1 LTPALHTWTGANGF
15 SWADSGNWIGG
26 SPAGDS
32 QATLEFPL
40 AFGAKSLLSVD
51 NIPGKLFIQNMIFD
65 GSGYH
70 LELDTLNTN
79 PAPSVTLDFDIVAN
93 NTSGTNSLVGM
104 PLGLAQGVGFTHFF
118 TAANGGTLILDS
130 LSDAEGSN
138 NITTSGAGVVQLLG
152 TNSTYVGSTNVNA
165 GTLIVANT
173 GIPPTTV
180 VNVANGA
187 QFALASD
194 ITIGALSGPAG
205 SRVALDVSTLHVQG
219 GSFSGVISGT
229 ASSNLSM
236 DGTGTFTLAGANTYS
251 GGTHVNSG
259 TLRVGGGFNTIP
271 SASAVTVNAGARFDL
286 NGFLV
291 TMGSLAGAGSVTLGN
306 QGLTVGV
313 LHTGSNG
320 SSTTFSGVISG
331 PGSVVKEGSGTFT
344 LANNNTYSGGTLI
357 AGGTLRLA
365 VNNAVPAA
373 GIVTINSGT
382 LDLNGKDDTIGSL
395 RGAGA
400 VTLGNGTL
408 FTGVNNTSTTYS
420 GIISG
425 SGNLVK
431 TGTGTFTLAGANT
444 YSGRTNIAEG
454 VLRLGVNNAIPPTSS
469 AVLGFIFARVPA
481 TLDLNNFNDTIGSLT
496 EIPSLNHF
504 VTLGQGTLTTGADG
518 SSRTFRGVISG
529 SGGLTKIGAG
539 TFVLAG
545 NNTYTGATTVQ
556 AGTLEVDGSCGNV
569 IVNGGTLRGVGSVA
583 SIDALSGATVSPGVT
598 AFPGTLHCTN
608 FANFASGSALQVRL
622 NSKTAFDQ
630 LNVGGLVVLNGT
642 PTLSVT
648 VNYPAQVGPP
658 PDTFTIISAGVG
670 VTGTFNGLP
679 NVNPPAT
686 FTANGQRFQIQYF
699 PTSVVLT
706 RVAGPVTHFQI
717 DTPSTTQAGA
727 PFDYTLTALDD
738 GNRIVSLFTGTVR
751 FSSQDPLGTRLPDD
765 YTFTIGEGGDNGV
778 HIFSGGATLFTA
790 GSWDVTATVLNTGAT
805 SSATV
810 TVSPAPAVSFAILT
824 PPTATAGKG
833 FDLTLAAQDPYGNID
848 TNYRGTVRFATSDAP
863 GSTLP
868 AAYTFPAADNGVHT
882 FAAGAALI
890 TAGSQT
896 ILTSDAASG
905 FNGSAAVV
913 VTPAPADHFVLSAP
927 AQVSAG
933 VPFDLTIT
941 ALDPYGNT
949 DTNYQGTVHFNTSD
963 SDPGVVLPAGYTF
976 QPGDGG
982 VYASAGSVT
991 LVTPGDQTITATDP
1005 ESGITG
1011 SASVSVSGGATA
1023 PPGRRGGGSGA
1034 PGPLV
1039 AAGVSG
1045 VSASATGGAGA
1056 GKIGQL
1062 DAGIV
1067 DGFFASTQQDTPSRA
1082 DR

>member
-1 LTPALHTWTGANGF
+1 MLVFSFRSFLNRRRKMFRTYYPEWVNRIFPLGSGRARNGARRKSRRHLQLEVLEHRLTPALHTWTGAKGF
-15 SWADSGNWIGG
+15 SWADAGNWIGG
-26 SPAGDS
+26 TPAGDS

-40 AFGAKSLLSVD
+40 TFGSLSLLSVD
-51 NIPGKLFIQNMIFD
+51 DIPGELFIQSMIFD

-79 PAPSVTLDFDIVAN
+79 PAPSITLDFDVVAN

-104 PLGLAQGVGFTHFF
+104 PLGLAQGVAFTHFF
-118 TAANGGTLILDS
+118 TQANGGTLILDS

-138 NITTSGAGVVQLLG
+138 NITTSGSGVVQMVG

-165 GTLIVANT
+165 GTLVAANT
-173 GIPPTTV
+173 GIPQTTV

-187 QFALASD
+187 QFALATD
-194 ITIGALSGPAG
+194 ITIGALNGPAG
-205 SRVALDVSTLHVQG
+205 SRVALDVSKLHVQG

-271 SASAVTVNAGARFDL
+271 IASAVTMNASARFDL

-320 SSTTFSGVISG
+320 ASTTFSGVISG

-344 LANNNTYSGGTLI
+344 LANNNTYSGGTLLS
-357 AGGTLRLA
+357 GGTLRLA
-365 VNNAVPAA
+365 VNDAVPAA

-382 LDLNGKDDTIGSL
+382 FDLNGKDDTIGSL

-400 VTLGNGTL
+400 VTLGGGTL
-408 FTGVNNTSTTYS
+408 FTGGNNTSTIYS

-431 TGTGTFTLAGANT
+431 TGTSTFTLAGANT

-454 VLRLGVNNAIPPTSS
+454 VLRLGANNAIPPTSS
-469 AVLGFIFARVPA
+469 VVLGFILARLPA
-481 TLDLNNFNDTIGSLT
+481 TFDLNNFNDTIGSLT

-518 SSRTFRGVISG
+518 SSGNGFRGVISG
-529 SGGLTKIGAG
+529 PGGLTKIGAG

-545 NNTYTGATTVQ
+545 KNTYTRATTVQ
-556 AGTLEVDGSCGNV
+556 AGTLEVDGSCGIV
-569 IVNGGTLRGVGSVA
+569 LVNGGTLRGVGTVA
-583 SIDALSGATVSPGVT
+583 SLDALSGATVSPGVT

-608 FANFASGSALQVRL
+608 FANFASGSAFQVRL

-630 LNVGGLVVLNGT
+630 LNVGGPVVLNGA

-658 PDTFTIISAGVG
+658 PDTFAIISSGVG

-686 FTANGQRFQIQYF
+686 FTANGQLFEIQYF

-706 RVAGPVTHFQI
+706 RVAGMESA
-717 DTPSTTQAGA
+717 TPSVWGNATAAQGYPSGLANGA
-727 PFDYTLTALDD
+727 A
-738 GNRIVSLFTGTVR
+738 
-751 FSSQDPLGTRLPDD
+751 
-765 YTFTIGEGGDNGV
+765 
-778 HIFSGGATLFTA
+778 
-790 GSWDVTATVLNTGAT
+790 TAT
-805 SSATV
+805 
-810 TVSPAPAVSFAILT
+810 
-824 PPTATAGKG
+824 
-833 FDLTLAAQDPYGNID
+833 
-848 TNYRGTVRFATSDAP
+848 
-863 GSTLP
+863 
-868 AAYTFPAADNGVHT
+868 NGHPQGPL
-882 FAAGAALI
+882 AAGAVDRFFAMPQA
-890 TAGSQT
+890 AGPV
-896 ILTSDAASG
+896 L
-905 FNGSAAVV
+905 AAVPS
-913 VTPAPADHFVLSAP
+913 PAEAMDFGNDGVWRAD
-927 AQVSAG
+927 
-933 VPFDLTIT
+933 
-941 ALDPYGNT
+941 
-949 DTNYQGTVHFNTSD
+949 
-963 SDPGVVLPAGYTF
+963 
-976 QPGDGG
+976 
-982 VYASAGSVT
+982 
-991 LVTPGDQTITATDP
+991 
-1005 ESGITG
+1005 
-1011 SASVSVSGGATA
+1011 
-1023 PPGRRGGGSGA
+1023 
-1034 PGPLV
+1034 
-1039 AAGVSG
+1039 
-1045 VSASATGGAGA
+1045 
-1056 GKIGQL
+1056 
-1062 DAGIV
+1062 
-1067 DGFFASTQQDTPSRA
+1067 DGFGLV
-1082 DR
+1082 